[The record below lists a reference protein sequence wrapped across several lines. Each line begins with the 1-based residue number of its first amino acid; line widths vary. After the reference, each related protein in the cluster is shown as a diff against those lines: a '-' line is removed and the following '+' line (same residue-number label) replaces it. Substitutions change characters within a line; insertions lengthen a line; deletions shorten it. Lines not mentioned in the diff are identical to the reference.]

1 MNMTR
6 GYFTALWAALVSAYA
21 EWRACNDMLLQSL
34 RVTAEE
40 REA

>member
-1 MNMTR
+1 MNVTR

-21 EWRACNDMLLQSL
+21 EWRDLNAALLQSL
-34 RVTAEE
+34 QVAGDD